1 MSQKIRTD
9 LEDIIRLG
17 ADGIINM
24 EHFKRWQR
32 FKEQWSVDDRARW
45 QIFLSRIHKRPDG
58 TAELKPPLSDLE
70 RQWAK
75 DLVRRA
81 KAMDLC

>member
-9 LEDIIRLG
+9 LDDIIRLWT
-17 ADGIINM
+17 DGIINM
-24 EHFKRWQR
+24 EHFERWQR
-32 FKEQWSVDDRARW
+32 FKEQWSVDDKTRW
-45 QIFLSRIHKRPDG
+45 QNFLSRIHKRPDG

-70 RQWAK
+70 KQWAK

>member
-1 MSQKIRTD
+1 MDQKIRSD
-9 LEDIIRLG
+9 LDSIIRLWT
-17 ADGIINM
+17 DGIINM
-24 EHFKRWQR
+24 EHFERWQR
-32 FKEQWSVDDRARW
+32 FKEQWSVDDKTRW
-45 QIFLSRIHKRPDG
+45 QNFLSRIHKRPDG

-70 RQWAK
+70 KQWAK

>member
-9 LEDIIRLG
+9 LDDIIRLWT
-17 ADGIINM
+17 DGLINM
-24 EHFKRWQR
+24 EHFERWQR
-32 FKEQWSVDDRARW
+32 FKEQWSVDDKTRW
-45 QIFLSRIHKRPDG
+45 QNFLSRIHKRSDG
-58 TAELKPPLSDLE
+58 TAELKPSLSDLE
-70 RQWAK
+70 KQWAK